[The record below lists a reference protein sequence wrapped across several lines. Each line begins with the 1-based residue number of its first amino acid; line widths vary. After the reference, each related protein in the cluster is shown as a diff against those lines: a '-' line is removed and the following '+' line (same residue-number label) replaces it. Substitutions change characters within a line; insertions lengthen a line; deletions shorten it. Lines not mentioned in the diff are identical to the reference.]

1 MAWGARVALR
11 RPTRNRLKSVSN
23 IKASLL
29 SSSEINERGRNA
41 TPLKRTQ
48 PKCHMVELGNYTSE
62 MRTHHDTNMEGWPCR
77 HLYCLRVFLD
87 RFDRKRSIQFRPLRS
102 IFVPIGEHYMS
113 VPSSRFVFSHL
124 SLQMERE
131 LLIGSAMSSASSAS
145 CRNIVIFVIEP

>member
-1 MAWGARVALR
+1 M
-11 RPTRNRLKSVSN
+11 K
-23 IKASLL
+23 SLL

-48 PKCHMVELGNYTSE
+48 PKCHMVELGNYKSE

-77 HLYCLRVFLD
+77 PLYCLHVFLD
-87 RFDRKRSIQFRPLRS
+87 RFDRKRSIRFRPLRS

-113 VPSSRFVFSHL
+113 VPYYRFVFSHL

-131 LLIGSAMSSASSAS
+131 LLIGSALSSASSAS
-145 CRNIVIFVIEP
+145 CRRELNIVSSPRDS